1 MAKLYIVMGCR
12 IGGLRL
18 VGGDSGANPGAR
30 YISRSLERFFYYVNT
45 MVSKKSTSL
54 KKLESIKTDAWCK

>member
-18 VGGDSGANPGAR
+18 VGGDSGANPGAH
-30 YISRSLERFFYYVNT
+30 YISRSLERFFIRKIPWQVKNKQ
-45 MVSKKSTSL
+45 VLKSLIT
-54 KKLESIKTDAWCK
+54 

>member
-1 MAKLYIVMGCR
+1 MAKLHIVMGCR

-30 YISRSLERFFYYVNT
+30 YISRSLERFFIRKTPWQVKNQS
-45 MVSKKSTSL
+45 VLKSL
-54 KKLESIKTDAWCK
+54 RA

>member
-1 MAKLYIVMGCR
+1 MAKLHIVMGCR

-30 YISRSLERFFYYVNT
+30 YISRSLERFFITGEHNDQPRYQNP
-45 MVSKKSTSL
+45 MVLTR
-54 KKLESIKTDAWCK
+54 

>member
-1 MAKLYIVMGCR
+1 MR
-12 IGGLRL
+12 IRALITL
-18 VGGDSGANPGAR
+18 AALWSG
-30 YISRSLERFFYYVNT
+30 FFYYVNT